1 MLRTTRYSFAY
12 YILSRSSVSY
22 KRRFLVIL
30 EYYQFQ
36 GSNATGDCCSKCWG
50 EQQRRQSVTAK
61 KSVAAVE
68 PLPAVASTA
77 PKSDAVLFSGHAQV
91 VAKEEQPI
99 TEVATPKKK
108 KKKNASYKTLMA
120 GITNGSGSSADIDKQ
135 REKIRSVTGGG
146 AFVKIDKI

>member
-1 MLRTTRYSFAY
+1 MSEQSETSTANNTAERQLCKMGCGF
-12 YILSRSSVSY
+12 
-22 KRRFLVIL
+22 F
-30 EYYQFQ
+30 

-68 PLPAVASTA
+68 PPPAVASTA

-135 REKIRSVTGGG
+135 REKNSQRHWRGR
-146 AFVKIDKI
+146 FC